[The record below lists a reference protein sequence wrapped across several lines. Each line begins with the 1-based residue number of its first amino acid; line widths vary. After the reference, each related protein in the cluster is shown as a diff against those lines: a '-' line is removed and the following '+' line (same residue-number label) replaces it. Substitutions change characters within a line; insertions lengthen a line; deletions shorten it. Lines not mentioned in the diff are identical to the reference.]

1 MKKDREIRKANLR
14 LLFLMILASLAM
26 TAFWLYFIIVKEPI
40 QP

>member
-1 MKKDREIRKANLR
+1 MKETEELRKANRR
-14 LLFLMILASLAM
+14 LLFIMVAVTLAM